1 MDAVA
6 LEPTLKSLERQ
17 FCNPQ
22 TWVKYLLEDDEIR
35 AQVAVSNPRPNTMGA
50 LLKNACEM
58 IERGEGGRSNVIELD
73 AYRKMTASEPLVN
86 LP

>member
-1 MDAVA
+1 MTGMDAVA

-35 AQVAVSNPRPNTMGA
+35 AQVAVSNPMPNTMGA

-58 IERGEGGRSNVIELD
+58 IERGEDGRSNVIELD
-73 AYRKMTASEPLVN
+73 AYRPKN
-86 LP
+86 DCQ

>member
-1 MDAVA
+1 MDAIA

-22 TWVKYLLEDDEIR
+22 TWVKYLLEDNEIR
-35 AQVAVSNPRPNTMGA
+35 VQVAVSNPRPNTMGA

-58 IERGEGGRSNVIELD
+58 IVRGEDERSNLIELD
-73 AYRKMTASEPLVN
+73 AYRLKN
-86 LP
+86 NRQ

>member
-1 MDAVA
+1 MTGMDAVA

-35 AQVAVSNPRPNTMGA
+35 AQVAVSNPMPNTMGA

-73 AYRKMTASEPLVN
+73 AYRPKN
-86 LP
+86 DCQ

>member
-1 MDAVA
+1 MNAG
-6 LEPTLKSLERQ
+6 TLKALERQ

-35 AQVAVSNPRPNTMGA
+35 AQVAVSNPRPNTIGA

-58 IERGEGGRSNVIELD
+58 IERGEDGRSNVIELD
-73 AYRKMTASEPLVN
+73 AYRLETTVSEPPVN

>member
-17 FCNPQ
+17 LCNPQ

-35 AQVAVSNPRPNTMGA
+35 AQAAVSNPRPNTMGA

-73 AYRKMTASEPLVN
+73 AYRLKNDSQ
-86 LP
+86 